1 MKNARE
7 LLSYDEVEPLFLR
20 EMRSEKAKSAFK
32 SLSFLSLEEAR
43 RERSE
48 MGMAADIMRHIDLP
62 LEVSFDLS
70 SYVERANKGGSLTS
84 EELYRVKVE
93 CDNRD
98 KIVKAFLGE
107 ELPHNAIL
115 ELGRNLPELSYLSKA
130 IDRAIGADIKI
141 KDRASGKLYAV
152 RMSLRGIDGEMKQ
165 ALEKELRTK
174 AEFLSSP
181 LPSLRNGKMV
191 LAVKNAYKSKVGGAI
206 LASSSSGET
215 VFVEPYSLLALEEK
229 KERLLREEKEECDRI
244 LLELSGTVASFAEPL
259 TKANSD
265 IGRLDFLFAK
275 VRYMNRV
282 KGSIPEVG
290 EGKELRLIKARH
302 PLLFEKAV
310 PNDFE
315 LSAERPILVI
325 SGPNAGGKTVALK
338 TVGLLS
344 YMARLGLP
352 IPAEEGSS
360 VPLYS
365 SIGADIGDQQ
375 SLEESLS
382 TFSGHLSGLRDAI
395 RDVGPSTLLLLDEL
409 GTGTAPKEG
418 EAIAYGVI
426 VYLEKKGAE
435 AVVSSHFEGIKA
447 LAVSGG
453 KVRNASMAYDE
464 KDSRPTYRLRMD
476 IPGESYG
483 LSLAKRFLPAEAIE
497 AAESY
502 LHGEVED
509 SLEGALRRLS
519 EASERVE
526 GKEKSLALEEDAVR
540 RKEAEVAA
548 LRASLRR
555 EKDSLEEREKAL
567 RKELRESYEKKA
579 EAIIHA
585 LSGNSKLH
593 EAIRA
598 KKDLDFLFE
607 EKEEPAT
614 ALSERKKE
622 PLKVGDYAKVPSM
635 GLEGRV
641 ESLGRNVAIRTSSG
655 ALFKVASSLAEKA
668 VAPVSKK
675 EPMSGRLLDEDS
687 FRESVPL
694 ELNLIGM
701 RAAEAESALD
711 LYVDK
716 ATLKGFSRVRIIH
729 GFGGGTLRRVVLDYA
744 KAHPDRVK
752 RVEAAGESEGMGG
765 ATIFYLK

>member
-48 MGMAADIMRHIDLP
+48 MTMAADIMRHIDLP

-107 ELPHNAIL
+107 ELPRNAIL

-130 IDRAIGADIKI
+130 IDRAIGADLKI

-206 LASSSSGET
+206 IASSSSGET

-244 LLELSGTVASFAEPL
+244 LLELSGTVSSFAEPL

-352 IPAEEGSS
+352 IPAEEGSL

-395 RDVGPSTLLLLDEL
+395 KDVGPSTLLLLDEL

-483 LSLAKRFLPAEAIE
+483 LSLAKRFLPAEAI
-497 AAESY
+497 
-502 LHGEVED
+502 
-509 SLEGALRRLS
+509 
-519 EASERVE
+519 
-526 GKEKSLALEEDAVR
+526 
-540 RKEAEVAA
+540 
-548 LRASLRR
+548 
-555 EKDSLEEREKAL
+555 
-567 RKELRESYEKKA
+567 
-579 EAIIHA
+579 IHA
-585 LSGNSKLH
+585 LSGSSKLH
-593 EAIRA
+593 EAIKA

-607 EKEEPAT
+607 EKEEPSA

-716 ATLKGFSRVRIIH
+716 VTLKGFSRVRIIH